1 MCEYE
6 RVWSCLAMET
16 SYKLLVCLNI
26 SVPLVFGPQL
36 GTGQIG
42 IGRLN
47 PWQSCSPLG
56 RRFILLISVMYSSEV
71 CAVIQFEVIVA
82 GIHN

>member
-6 RVWSCLAMET
+6 RVWSRLAMET
-16 SYKLLVCLNI
+16 LYKLLVCLNI

-47 PWQSCSPLG
+47 PWQSCSLLG